1 MQAGWLRRLHGDA
14 LTDFAPGTS
23 YDEATRRIEDAV
35 KALGD

>member
-14 LTDFAPGTS
+14 LTGLAPGTS
-23 YDEATRRIEDAV
+23 YDEATRMIEDAV